1 MTTQT
6 TYSERIAPNSPGTL
20 AGNVDNAKITTG
32 IAETASP
39 GIPFGRAVSQGALSD
54 EGVILGGTLAGFR
67 GASIK
72 DVTLRGDL
80 AVVDAFL
87 PPNSLSVLEAGDIW
101 VEPNEA
107 VTAHASVYF
116 VAATGLFSDNATGA
130 LGPIPGAY
138 WKTSCG
144 IGGRAIV
151 SLPGGRAFTATALA

>member
-6 TYSERIAPNSPGTL
+6 TYSERLAPPGPGTL
-20 AGNVDNAKITTG
+20 AGGLDRAMVTTG
-32 IAETASP
+32 LAETASP
-39 GIPFGRAVSQGALSD
+39 GIPFGRAVSQGTLSD
-54 EGVILGGTLAGFR
+54 QGVVLGGTLAGFR
-67 GASIK
+67 GVSIR
-72 DVTLRGDL
+72 DVTLRGDH
-80 AVVDAFL
+80 VVGLDAYL
-87 PPNSLSVLEAGDIW
+87 PPDNVGVMESGDIW

-107 VTAHASVYF
+107 VTAHAAVYF

-151 SLPGGRAFTATALA
+151 SIPQGGRAA